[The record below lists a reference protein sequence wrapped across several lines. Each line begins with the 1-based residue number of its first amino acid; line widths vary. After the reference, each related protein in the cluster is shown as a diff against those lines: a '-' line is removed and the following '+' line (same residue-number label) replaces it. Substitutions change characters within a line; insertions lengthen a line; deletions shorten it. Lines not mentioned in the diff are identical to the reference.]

1 VSDYRP
7 VQVSSEKIK
16 KTSDSLL
23 LALSRT
29 PDILAT
35 VAAGHPRP
43 YVVGFA
49 AETQNVERNA
59 LAKLEGKR
67 LDMIAANQV
76 GDGLAFDCDDN
87 ALTLYWP
94 GGKCELQR
102 AGKARLAGQLI
113 GVIAERFTSSG
124 ESAAPVSTTATASPK
139 SGSAATG

>member
-1 VSDYRP
+1 
-7 VQVSSEKIK
+7 
-16 KTSDSLL
+16 
-23 LALSRT
+23 
-29 PDILAT
+29 
-35 VAAGHPRP
+35 
-43 YVVGFA
+43 VVGFA

-94 GGKCELQR
+94 GGKRELER

-113 GVIAERFTSSG
+113 GVIAERFASSG
-124 ESAAPVSTTATASPK
+124 ERGAPVSVTATASPK
-139 SGSAATG
+139 AGSAVAG